1 MIFTPQTILVW
12 DVAIWQRGGGGGNAA
27 AAIDLMTSEQQ
38 LLMSNINVTR
48 LT

>member
-12 DVAIWQRGGGGGNAA
+12 DVAIWQRGGGGNAA

>member
-1 MIFTPQTILVW
+1 MIFTAQTILVW
-12 DVAIWQRGGGGGNAA
+12 DVAIWQRDGGNAA